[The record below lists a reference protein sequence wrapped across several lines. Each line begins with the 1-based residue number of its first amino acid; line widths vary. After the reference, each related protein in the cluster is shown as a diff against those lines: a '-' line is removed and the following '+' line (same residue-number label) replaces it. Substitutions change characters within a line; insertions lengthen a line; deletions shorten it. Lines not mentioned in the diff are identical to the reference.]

1 MSYPALSPSA
11 HVVVVGAGLAGW
23 RLCEALRR
31 EGFLGEITLLGDE
44 AHAPYDRPPLSKQV
58 LSGKWAAEQTSLVK
72 DDALSSVNF
81 EPNFSAVSL
90 EGTTVT
96 ASDGRRVSG
105 DHVVIATGTRA
116 RRAPWTARGLYEVRS
131 LDDVAALRAALATVP
146 VGGVVAVIGAGFIGA
161 EVATG
166 LLAMEKTPLVF
177 EAQERPLQSIV
188 GETVARWLEP
198 LASDGG
204 IDLRSSQRISEVSG
218 EPGNFTIL
226 FDDGS
231 RVNAGV
237 VVVGIGAQPN
247 VEWLASSG
255 LDLRNGVTVDE
266 FLHASDRVSAIGD
279 VANFR
284 WLRGTFDDN
293 VRIEHWQV
301 ANDHATYL
309 AKALTQGS
317 EATGPL
323 TMVPYF
329 WSDQYGKKI
338 QVLGHPHPSDD
349 VVMVTGSFEER
360 KWLALYSQRGL
371 LTGAIALSQPRA
383 LMMCRAL
390 LESQATLSEAV
401 DNAPWA
407 S

>member
-96 ASDGRRVSG
+96 ASNGRRVSG

-309 AKALTQGS
+309 AKALTQGI

>member
-31 EGFLGEITLLGDE
+31 EGFLGEISLLGDE

-58 LSGKWAAEQTSLVK
+58 LSGKWAPEQTSLIK

-81 EPNFSAVSL
+81 VPNFSAGSL

-96 ASDGRRVSG
+96 ASNGRRVTG

-116 RRAPWTARGLYEVRS
+116 RPAPWTASGLCEVRN
-131 LDDVAALRAALATVP
+131 LDDVAALRSAVDGLP
-146 VGGVVAVIGAGFIGA
+146 PGGVVAVIGAGFIGA

-166 LLAMEKTPLVF
+166 LVALGKTPLVF
-177 EAQERPLQSIV
+177 EAQERPLQSIL

-198 LASDGG
+198 LAGDAG
-204 IDLRSSQRISEVSG
+204 IELRSSQRISEVTG
-218 EPGNFTIL
+218 GLGNYTIH
-226 FDDGS
+226 FEDGS
-231 RVNAGV
+231 RVTAGV
-237 VVVGIGAQPN
+237 VVVGIGALPN
-247 VEWLASSG
+247 AEWVASSG
-255 LDLRNGVTVDE
+255 LDAHNGVTVDE
-266 FLHASDRVSAIGD
+266 FLHASDWVSAVGD
-279 VANFR
+279 VARFR
-284 WLRGTFDDN
+284 WRRGPFDDT

-301 ANDHATYL
+301 ANDHAAYL
-309 AKALTQGS
+309 AKALMQGTD
-317 EATGPL
+317 AVGPL
-323 TMVPYF
+323 SMVPYF

-349 VVMVTGSFEER
+349 VVMVTGSVEER
-360 KWLALYSQRGL
+360 KWLALYSHDGL
-371 LTGAIALSQPRA
+371 LTGAISLSQPRA

-390 LESQATLSEAV
+390 LESHETLSEAL
-401 DNAPWA
+401 NASPWA
-407 S
+407 T

>member
-31 EGFLGEITLLGDE
+31 EGFLGEISLLGDE

-58 LSGKWAAEQTSLVK
+58 LSGKWAPEQTSLIK

-81 EPNFSAVSL
+81 VPNFSALSL

-96 ASDGRRVSG
+96 ASNGRRVTG

-116 RRAPWTARGLYEVRS
+116 RPAPWTARGLCEVRN
-131 LDDVAALRAALATVP
+131 LDDVAALRSAVEGLP
-146 VGGVVAVIGAGFIGA
+146 PGGVVAVIGAGFIGA

-166 LLAMEKTPLVF
+166 LVALGKTPLVF
-177 EAQERPLQSIV
+177 EAQERPLQSIL

-198 LASDGG
+198 LAGDAG
-204 IDLRSSQRISEVSG
+204 IELRSSQRISEVTG
-218 EPGNFTIL
+218 ELGNYTIH

-231 RVNAGV
+231 RVTVGV
-237 VVVGIGAQPN
+237 VVVGIGALPN
-247 VEWLASSG
+247 AEWVASSG
-255 LDLRNGVTVDE
+255 LDTHNGVTVDE
-266 FLHASDRVSAIGD
+266 FLHASDRVSAVGD
-279 VANFR
+279 VAHFR
-284 WLRGTFDDN
+284 WRRGPFDDT

-301 ANDHATYL
+301 ANDHAAYL
-309 AKALTQGS
+309 AKALTQGTDAVGS
-317 EATGPL
+317 L
-323 TMVPYF
+323 SMVPYF

-349 VVMVTGSFEER
+349 VTMVTGSFAER
-360 KWLALYSQRGL
+360 KWLALYSHDGL
-371 LTGAIALSQPRA
+371 LTGAISLSQPRA

-390 LESQATLSEAV
+390 LESHVTLSEAL
-401 DNAPWA
+401 DASPWA
-407 S
+407 T